1 MSVKERID
9 EIRNLLEKYNYE
21 YYVLDYPSV
30 TDAEYVRL
38 MQELIML

>member
-21 YYVLDYPSV
+21 YYVLDNPSV
-30 TDAEYVRL
+30 TDAEYDRL
-38 MQELIML
+38 MKN